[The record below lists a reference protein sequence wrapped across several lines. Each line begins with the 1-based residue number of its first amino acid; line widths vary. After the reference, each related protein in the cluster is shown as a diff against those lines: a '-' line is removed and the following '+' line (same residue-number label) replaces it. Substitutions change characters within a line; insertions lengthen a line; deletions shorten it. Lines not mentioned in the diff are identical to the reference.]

1 MEGRAGGGDYIASL
15 LSSAPRLD
23 FGVLGA
29 VPAMLDAAAAGGG
42 GGGGEEDCLER
53 FCGDPGFAERAA
65 RLSSFGGQR
74 FAGAALFGLP
84 PAASNGEFAGS
95 REASS
100 VSDPASAMRDA
111 NAKKRKAPAPA
122 KGKGKESSAQAGEQK
137 DPDAKRC
144 KTAEG
149 GEGKKEESAVKPK
162 SEQAGSD
169 SSVEDG
175 GQKPPGKGKNAKP
188 VEPPKDYVHVRA
200 RRGQATDSH
209 SLAERVRRERISQR
223 MKVLQDLVPG
233 CNKVIGKALMLDEI
247 INYVQSLQRQV
258 EFLSMKLATVNPLD
272 FSNLPTLL
280 QKDMF
285 QACGPSG
292 SSVFS
297 LESSSSGFPFSDQ
310 GDVFQSFVP
319 NGLENQCSLNPLD
332 LALSQATNGQYAFQD
347 GTASTNLQ
355 QRNFWEDDLQS
366 VFHIENGQS
375 QENGVSAQSFNGQL
389 QAGHMKMEF

>member
-1 MEGRAGGGDYIASL
+1 MEGSRAGAGDYIASL
-15 LSSAPRLD
+15 LSSSPRLD

-29 VPAMLDAAAAGGG
+29 DGGG
-42 GGGGEEDCLER
+42 GREEDCLDK
-53 FCGDPGFAERAA
+53 FCGDPGFAARAA
-65 RLSSFGGQR
+65 RLSSFSGQR
-74 FAGAALFGLP
+74 FPGAAGLFGLP
-84 PAASNGEFAGS
+84 PPVPAASGGGGEFAGS

-100 VSDPASAMRDA
+100 VSDPASVMKDA
-111 NAKKRKAPAPA
+111 NDKKRKAPAAA
-122 KGKGKESSAQAGEQK
+122 KGKGKESSFQAGEQK

-144 KTAEG
+144 KTEG
-149 GEGKKEESAVKPK
+149 GEGSPVKLK

-175 GQKPPGKGKNAKP
+175 GQNQKPPGKGKNAKP

-285 QACGPSG
+285 QACGPSA

-319 NGLENQCSLNPLD
+319 NGLENQCGLNPLD
-332 LALSQATNGQYAFQD
+332 LALSQATNGQYGFQD
-347 GTASTNLQ
+347 GTAGTNLQ
-355 QRNFWEDDLQS
+355 QRSYWEEDLQS
-366 VFHIENGQS
+366 VFHIDNNGQS
-375 QENGVSAQSFNGQL
+375 QENGVSVSAQSFHGQL
-389 QAGHMKMEF
+389 QEDHMKMEF

>member
-1 MEGRAGGGDYIASL
+1 MEGRAAGGDYIASL

-23 FGVLGA
+23 LGVLG
-29 VPAMLDAAAAGGG
+29 MLDGAAAGADGG
-42 GGGGEEDCLER
+42 EDCLER

-65 RLSSFGGQR
+65 RLSSFSGQR
-74 FAGAALFGLP
+74 FAGAAGLFGVP
-84 PAASNGEFAGS
+84 PPASAASNGEFAGS

-100 VSDPASAMRDA
+100 VSDPVSAMRDA
-111 NAKKRKAPAPA
+111 NAKKRKAPAAA

-144 KTAEG
+144 KTTEG
-149 GEGKKEESAVKPK
+149 SEGKKEESSVKPK

-169 SSVEDG
+169 KSVEDG

-258 EFLSMKLATVNPLD
+258 E
-272 FSNLPTLL
+272 
-280 QKDMF
+280 MF
-285 QACGPSG
+285 QACGPSA

-310 GDVFQSFVP
+310 GDVFQSFVS
-319 NGLENQCSLNPLD
+319 NALENQCSLNPLD
-332 LALSQATNGQYAFQD
+332 LALSQATNAQYAFQD
-347 GTASTNLQ
+347 GTAGTNLQ
-355 QRNFWEDDLQS
+355 VAKELLGGDLQN
-366 VFHIENGQS
+366 VFHIDNGQQS
-375 QENGVSAQSFNGQL
+375 QENGVSAQSFHGR
-389 QAGHMKMEF
+389 

>member
-1 MEGRAGGGDYIASL
+1 MEGTAGGGSGDYITSL
-15 LSSAPRLD
+15 LTSSPMLD
-23 FGVLGA
+23 FGVLDGA
-29 VPAMLDAAAAGGG
+29 VAAGGN
-42 GGGGEEDCLER
+42 CLEK

-65 RLSSFGGQR
+65 RLSSFNGQH
-74 FAGAALFGLP
+74 FTPGLFGMPP
-84 PAASNGEFAGS
+84 PAPGAGNGEFGGS

-100 VSDPASAMRDA
+100 VSDPASAMKDA
-111 NAKKRKAPAPA
+111 NAKKRKAPAA
-122 KGKGKESSAQAGEQK
+122 KGKAKEPSLSTSCQVGEQK
-137 DPDAKRC
+137 EADVKRC
-144 KTAEG
+144 RTGDAE
-149 GEGKKEESAVKPK
+149 KKVKPK
-162 SEQAGSD
+162 AEQAGSD

-175 GQKPPGKGKNAKP
+175 EQRKGKGKNAKP

-223 MKVLQDLVPG
+223 MKFLQDLVPG

-280 QKDMF
+280 HKDMY
-285 QACGPSG
+285 GPSA

-297 LESSSSGFPFSDQ
+297 LESSSSAFPFSDQ
-310 GDVFQSFVP
+310 GDVFQSFLP
-319 NGLENQCSLNPLD
+319 SSMESQCTLNQLD
-332 LALSQATNGQYAFQD
+332 LALSQATNAAQYAFQD
-347 GTASTNLQ
+347 GTATASTNLQQ

-366 VFHIENGQS
+366 VFHVDNRQS
-375 QENGVSAQSFNGQL
+375 QDNGVSAESFHGDLQTGQ
-389 QAGHMKMEF
+389 MKMEF